1 MIKLDG
7 AVVIVTGSASGTG
20 AATALC
26 LAEKGAHVVV
36 NYSRSKEKAEEV
48 ASSCSQLGAEVVVQ
62 KADVANDRD
71 CRLLAQVALDRWGKI
86 DGLVNNAGTTQFCPH
101 HDLEGLS
108 AADFQRIYGVNTI
121 GPFQMVR
128 AVAPTM
134 QKSGKG
140 AVVNVSSVAG
150 TQSIGSSLAYV
161 GSKGALNAITVALAR
176 TLGPEIKVNAVCPG
190 YIESGWH
197 RRGIG
202 EEATDH
208 MVEAMKKTSP
218 LQAISSPKD
227 IADTIVWLLEGAPNI
242 TGELFTVD
250 AGMGLLRGG
259 LPAKQ

>member
-1 MIKLDG
+1 MIDLDG

-26 LAEKGAHVVV
+26 LAEKLANVVI

-48 ASSCSQLGAEVVVQ
+48 ASSCSKFGVEVLVQ
-62 KADVANDRD
+62 KADVSNDGD
-71 CRLLAQVALDRWGKI
+71 CRLLAKVALDKWGKI

-101 HDLEGLS
+101 YDLDGLS
-108 AADFQRIYGVNTI
+108 GEDFQRIYSVNTI
-121 GPFQMVR
+121 GPFQMIR
-128 AVAPTM
+128 AVAPAM
-134 QKSGKG
+134 KESGCG

-202 EEATDH
+202 EKATDR
-208 MVEAMKKTSP
+208 MVEAMKKTTP
-218 LQAISSPKD
+218 LQAISTPKD
-227 IADTIVWLLEGAPNI
+227 IADTVVWLLEGAPNI
-242 TGELFTVD
+242 TGELFTID

-259 LPAKQ
+259 LPARQ

>member
-1 MIKLDG
+1 ML
-7 AVVIVTGSASGTG
+7 
-20 AATALC
+20 
-26 LAEKGAHVVV
+26 
-36 NYSRSKEKAEEV
+36 
-48 ASSCSQLGAEVVVQ
+48 VQ
-62 KADVANDRD
+62 KADVAKDED
-71 CRLLAQVALDRWGKI
+71 CRLLAKVSLDQWGKI

-108 AADFQRIYGVNTI
+108 AEDFQKIYGVNTI

-134 QKSGKG
+134 QERGKG

-150 TQSIGSSLAYV
+150 TQSIGSSLAYI
-161 GSKGALNAITVALAR
+161 GSKGALNAITIALAR

-202 EEATDH
+202 EKATER
-208 MVEAMKKTSP
+208 MVEAMKKNTP
-218 LQAISSPKD
+218 LQTISSPKD

-259 LPAKQ
+259 LPARQ